1 MRSGKSYSRSMT
13 TKPMVSKKEP
23 THLAEHMD
31 FRQMKALRRKIANLK
46 KWIDEFLEST
56 FVIVLM
62 SIITIYALFA
72 DDIRQLI
79 TDFRVDDGFYIMTT
93 VCLGLFTVEMI
104 LSSFAKPKYFLRF
117 FFWLDLLSTLSLLL
131 DIGWVSN
138 AIFDT
143 SAGTSGTASAA
154 QLARAGRASRV
165 GARAARIVRIVRL
178 IRLVRIVKLYKA
190 AQATLAMEAPHQV
203 LMTSNF
209 PTEQEES
216 ITAHNPPSSAVLQ
229 SKVTLSREILS
240 QIEAT
245 DGGVF
250 GTTAGPLNPLSP
262 ENEQLKRKST
272 LLLPAAPGTTTAG
285 EEPPRRLSFLN
296 MRPGDF
302 PNGVR
307 RPSRFAEE
315 GPLAIRRLSISPIES
330 NHRDGDSSPKKSE
343 SPLHKA
349 IPPVIPEVK
358 PPENNVQNML
368 RKTMHKKRG
377 SKYRQSL
384 EASSHSHNEDKKK
397 KHEIPQETNVG
408 KKLSNLTTKRVI
420 TVVMSVLITIPL
432 FSTDTYLQDY
442 SNGES
447 GLRSLW
453 LLNST
458 GKARAFDLCVRQY
471 IGDNTR
477 IRSPLFVLDILGDKY
492 FENGNENNY
501 RDTEKQ
507 YFEIPG
513 DNATDVKGYAC
524 FDVRPD
530 NQLGAILSICR
541 TIFVT
546 LVLAI
551 AAMSFSKDTNE
562 LVLFP
567 IESMLIKVKRIAANP
582 LAAAQIEEEDAL
594 LFEELEKQGKFK
606 TLLQKKKETN
616 YETNILEKTILKLGA
631 LLALGFGEAGSN
643 IIAQNMSKGG
653 EVDPMIPG
661 KKVMAIF
668 GFCDIRNFTD
678 ATEVLQE
685 GVMVFVNEIAEIV
698 HGTINEFSGAAN
710 KNIGDAFLLVWKIP
724 DEEVEED
731 YDTSDLKLRPGSIKV
746 SQLADMSV
754 VSFLKVFSGIHR
766 SKKLEKYRHNE
777 GLNERLP
784 NYSVKMGFG
793 LHIGWAIEG
802 AIGSEYKID
811 ASYLSPN
818 VNMAARL
825 EAATKQFGVPLLI
838 SGSIYEVCTSETRK
852 MLRRIDR
859 VTVKGSNQPIDLYT
873 CDVDHSRLTIDKN
886 EIDFSTL
893 SAIEKKKQRVQ
904 SRTRRD
910 ELREKAFTDQTR
922 VSKYFSAD
930 RDIVNMRSSFTKEFY
945 LAFKEGMNAYTLGD
959 WEKAKQIFEVTQTMI
974 PDWKDGPSTTILNV
988 MKDSDFKSP
997 PDWKGFREL
1006 TEK

>member
-1 MRSGKSYSRSMT
+1 MKSSKTNVRGASRKAME
-13 TKPMVSKKEP
+13 KKEP
-23 THLAEHMD
+23 TQFGDHLD
-31 FRQMKALRRKIANLK
+31 FKQMKFLRRKINKLK
-46 KWIDEFLEST
+46 KLIDSMLESGV
-56 FVIVLM
+56 FIISM
-62 SIITIYALFA
+62 SIVTVYALFA

-79 TDFRVDDGFYIMTT
+79 TDFRVDDGFYIMTS
-93 VCLGLFTVEMI
+93 VCLGLFSLEII

-143 SAGTSGTASAA
+143 GTGSSGTTATAA

-165 GARAARIVRIVRL
+165 GARAARIVKIVRL

-190 AQATLAMEAPHQV
+190 AQATLALENPHQV
-203 LMTSNF
+203 MMTSNF
-209 PTEQEES
+209 PTEQDES
-216 ITAHNPPSSAVLQ
+216 IAAHNPPSSAVLQ

-240 QIEAT
+240 QMEQT
-245 DGGVF
+245 DGAF
-250 GTTAGPLNPLSP
+250 GTTSPPLNALSP
-262 ENEQLKRKST
+262 ERESLNRKSSQFVISEEGNQRRMSYLNGVT
-272 LLLPAAPGTTTAG
+272 LT
-285 EEPPRRLSFLN
+285 
-296 MRPGDF
+296 
-302 PNGVR
+302 NGVR

-315 GPLAIRRLSISPIES
+315 GPLMIRRLSIAAPLE
-330 NHRDGDSSPKKSE
+330 NNPQDSSPKRSG
-343 SPLHKA
+343 SPTNKPHPVA
-349 IPPVIPEVK
+349 IPETTPRNAQSLI
-358 PPENNVQNML
+358 
-368 RKTMHKKRG
+368 RKTMNKQKRRG
-377 SKYRQSL
+377 SKYRASI
-384 EASSHSHNEDKKK
+384 EASSHSNNEERKK
-397 KHEIPQETNVG
+397 KHEEIPRETNVG

-447 GLRSLW
+447 GLRSIW

-458 GKARAFDLCVRQY
+458 DKARAFDLCVRQY

-507 YFEIPG
+507 YYYIQG
-513 DNATDVKGYAC
+513 DNSTDVKGYAC
-524 FDVRPD
+524 FDIRPD
-530 NQLGAILSICR
+530 NQLGAILSISR

-546 LVLAI
+546 IVLAL

-567 IESMLIKVKRIAANP
+567 IENMLIKVKRIAANP

-594 LFEELEKQGKFK
+594 MFDELEKQGKYK
-606 TLLQKKKETN
+606 ALLKKKKETN

-731 YDTSDLKLRPGSIKV
+731 SDTSDLKLKTGSIKV

-802 AIGSEYKID
+802 SIGSEYKID

-838 SGSIYEVCTSETRK
+838 SGSLYDVCTSETKK

-873 CDVDHSRLTIDKN
+873 CDLDHSRLTIDRN
-886 EIDFSTL
+886 EVDFSTL
-893 SAIEKKKQRVQ
+893 TAVEKKKQRVQ

-910 ELREKAFTDQTR
+910 DLREKAFTEQTR
-922 VSKYFSAD
+922 VSKFFVSD
-930 RDIVNMRSSFTKEFY
+930 KDIILMRSPFTREFY
-945 LAFKEGMNAYTLGD
+945 VTFKEGMNAYTYGD
-959 WEKAKQIFEVTQTMI
+959 WEKARHLFETTQTML
-974 PDWKDGPSTTILNV
+974 PDLRDGPSSTILNV
-988 MKDSDFKSP
+988 MKENDYKAP
-997 PDWKGFREL
+997 PEWRGYREL